1 MALNRGR
8 IIQTRSKLYNMR
20 NRLKHLIKKW
30 YFWLFVVTVVAIA
43 VRSIPAWTNAAWG
56 CDFGIYYGLTNSFV
70 ENTKLFNT
78 YTGWGGSYQY
88 FPMLYIIMGTAHW
101 ITGLDVLTV
110 MPKLAPIFGG
120 LSVLIF
126 YFVVYELLHER
137 KKALLASIFLAVLPF
152 HVYQTSHAAPLTI
165 GHFFMMLSI
174 YLFLKYRH
182 NTKYL
187 IPLMC
192 STVLLVMS
200 HHLTTYFY
208 LISLIAIVF
217 VENAAQRKWTTTIRR
232 DVGYVLL
239 TSGIVFSYWMVVAKP
254 VFESFMASGL
264 QLGSFRLS
272 SYGTLALFYI
282 VFFLLFAVIW
292 IKRRYNLF
300 FKDVQKP
307 TPQSCVT
314 KFLLSFVVCLIA
326 MSVFVFVKL
335 PWTNF
340 RFTPLSIVYAIPLLV
355 IISFGVAG
363 FRHTRFTKNG
373 LFIRGWLVALLISF
387 CYVLVTKNST
397 LPPDR
402 HLEYMMVP
410 LSIIAV
416 YGIYGVL
423 SWRPSTSIA
432 FVGKKVIN
440 SALLLQKTQKARFVS
455 KSQLLFVLV
464 VVALVA
470 SNAVSVYPSFTAL
483 NAANEEISNQNIAG
497 IDWMKLNLDKNT
509 SVIASDHRLERMAE
523 AAGFNTTVDEASE
536 IWVQQNLSDYI
547 AELNGEGK
555 NYSNITHVIID
566 DIMKNDMVHV
576 CYGNIEYMTNESYL
590 KFKQEPFELLYRN
603 VTLDENMQEVHWTEI
618 YKVNW
623 TFIKQNSIF
632 K

>member
-1 MALNRGR
+1 MEQVLPLRRDFRPMRLWGLLK
-8 IIQTRSKLYNMR
+8 SK
-20 NRLKHLIKKW
+20 
-30 YFWLFVVTVVAIA
+30 YFWLLLITGIAIA

-70 ENTKLFNT
+70 ENKELFNT
-78 YTGWGGSYQY
+78 YVGWGGSYQY

-101 ITGLDVLTV
+101 ITGLNVLTV

-120 LSVLIF
+120 LSVFIF
-126 YFVVYELLHER
+126 YFVVYDLLNER
-137 KKALLASIFLAVLPF
+137 KKALLASLFLAVLPF

-165 GHFFMMLSI
+165 GHFFMMLSL

-182 NTKYL
+182 NMKYI
-187 IPLMC
+187 IPLIF

-208 LISLIAIVF
+208 LISLITIIF
-217 VENAAQRKWTTTIRR
+217 IENATKRKWTPTVHR

-239 TSGIVFSYWMVVAKP
+239 TSGIVFSYWMVIARP
-254 VFESFMASGL
+254 VFESFMARGL
-264 QLGSFRLS
+264 QFGSFQLS
-272 SYGTLALFYI
+272 SLGTLTLFYI
-282 VFFLLFAVIW
+282 VFFLLFAIIW

-300 FKDVQKP
+300 LKDVRKP

-314 KFLLSFVVCLIA
+314 KFFVSLSVCVA
-326 MSVFVFVKL
+326 TMSVFAFVKL

-340 RFTPLSIVYAIPLLV
+340 RFTPLSIVYALPLLI

-363 FRHTRFTKNG
+363 FRYTRFTKNG
-373 LFIRGWLVALLISF
+373 LFIRGWLVALLVSF

-397 LPPDR
+397 MPPDR
-402 HLEYMMVP
+402 HLEYIMVP
-410 LSIIAV
+410 LSIIAA
-416 YGIYGVL
+416 YGIYGVF

-432 FVGKKVIN
+432 FIGKKVIN
-440 SALLLQKTQKARFVS
+440 SALLLQRTQKSRFVS
-455 KSQLLFVLV
+455 KSQLIFVLV

-470 SNAVSVYPSFTAL
+470 SNAVSVYPSFMSL
-483 NAANEEISNQNIAG
+483 NAANEEISNQNIAVF
-497 IDWMKLNLDKNT
+497 DWMELNLDKNT

-523 AAGFNTTVDEASE
+523 AVGFNTTIDEASV
-536 IWVQQNLSDYI
+536 IWVTENLSEYI
-547 AELNGEGK
+547 GELNGEGK
-555 NYSNITHVIID
+555 NYSKITHVIID

-576 CYGNIEYMTNESYL
+576 CFGNMEYMTNESYL
-590 KFKQEPFELLYRN
+590 KFKHEPFELLYRN
-603 VTLDENMQEVHWTEI
+603 ATLNQNMEEVHWTEI

-623 TFIKQNSIF
+623 TFIEQNSIS